1 MKRAIFVLVLAL
13 AACNTPTPR
22 LQLVFAGSPSQA
34 CPSTTCGGVPMNCK
48 TVMSIRIF
56 DPADAASPYVWQCV
70 SVSPQQDNNMCAL
83 TGVDLVS
90 TPIPV
95 RDLEGQGALYPATE
109 IPPDPT
115 RKGELMCPTTVEYND
130 STGFPVEQPVTPALG
145 GRAFYH
151 PGDETVVVTLGC
163 THLDAIN
170 ESCAASSLVTV
181 TATIDDFDTRIP
193 VTGGPDGLADRL
205 WVSVGE
211 PRVFDNMS
219 VLGASDV
226 RSLARSID
234 GPIPAWGGDIE
245 YQFRKHACLEVLE
258 IAGQTTAT
266 VRCTSVS
273 LDPHLELHG
282 VWMAKQ
288 RLDEIL
294 LALGTPEF
302 PAEGL
307 TVGVVVDGAGN
318 PVDGAVVSASGS
330 TVAYLSKQRD
340 AFISGATSTT
350 GIFISRD
357 AAFGTVFS
365 TGGPGQPTVSGIA
378 GLVEG
383 TVTIVILQSG
393 GPAA

>member
-1 MKRAIFVLVLAL
+1 
-13 AACNTPTPR
+13 
-22 LQLVFAGSPSQA
+22 
-34 CPSTTCGGVPMNCK
+34 MNCK

-56 DPADAASPYVWQCV
+56 DPADAATSYLSQCV

-90 TPIPV
+90 RPIPV
-95 RDLEGQGALYPATE
+95 RDLEIQVALYPATE
-109 IPPDPT
+109 IPSDPT
-115 RKGELMCPTTVEYND
+115 RQGELMCPAMVEYND

-170 ESCAASSLVTV
+170 ESCAAPSLFTV

-211 PRVFDNMS
+211 PRVSDNMS

-226 RSLARSID
+226 RPLARSID

-245 YQFRKHACLEVLE
+245 YEFHKHACLEVLE
-258 IAGQTTAT
+258 TAGQSTAT

-273 LDPHLELHG
+273 SDPHLELHG

-307 TVGVVVDGAGN
+307 TVGMVVDGMGT
-318 PVDGAVVSASGS
+318 PVAGAVVSATGS

-340 AFISGATSTT
+340 AFVSGATSDS

-357 AAFGTVFS
+357 ATFGTEFS
-365 TGGPGQPTVSGIA
+365 TGPDQPKLIG

-383 TVTIVILQSG
+383 RVTIVILQSG
-393 GPAA
+393 GPAS